1 MNKEDCLKAF
11 AEMSPEDQQAV
22 QAEILAKGATEKT
35 GQSCCC
41 TDAMKE
47 QLCGMMEKM
56 QGSENPMAM
65 CEEMMQMCH
74 EKMKEKC
81 CQ

>member
-1 MNKEDCLKAF
+1 MNKEECLRVF
-11 AEMSPEDQQAV
+11 AEMSPEDQKMV
-22 QAEILAKGATEKT
+22 RAELLSKGDPQET
-35 GQSCCC
+35 GHACCC
-41 TDAMKE
+41 TDAMKQ

-56 QGSENPMAM
+56 QASENPMAM
-65 CEEMMQMCH
+65 CEEMMQMCC

>member
-1 MNKEDCLKAF
+1 MKKEDLITAF
-11 AEMSPEDQQAV
+11 AEMSPEDQDTV
-22 QAEILAKGATEKT
+22 RSEILAKGASEKT
-35 GQSCCC
+35 GQACCC

-56 QGSENPMAM
+56 QESDNPMAM

-74 EKMKEKC
+74 EKVKEKC